1 MYMNDVKEF
10 EVCGFKEKMY
20 FSNSVTSLVYSQ
32 DIILVKKISSR
43 GNLESLMFL
52 KSI

>member
-1 MYMNDVKEF
+1 MHMNDVKDF
-10 EVCGFKEKMY
+10 EVCGFKEEIH
-20 FSNSVTSLVYSQ
+20 FSYSITSLLYSQ
-32 DIILVKKISSR
+32 DNIVVKKISSK